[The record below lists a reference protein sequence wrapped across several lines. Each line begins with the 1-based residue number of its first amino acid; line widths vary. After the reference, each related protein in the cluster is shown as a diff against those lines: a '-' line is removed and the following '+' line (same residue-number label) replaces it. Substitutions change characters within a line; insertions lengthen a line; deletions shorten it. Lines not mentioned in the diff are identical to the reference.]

1 MIFKALFWSA
11 VVLVL
16 MPNEPVPG
24 FGRPAAAPS
33 AIAGPVDSFR
43 DFVQGEAVRVR
54 AEIVASEK
62 ARNENRE
69 DRGENHGVL
78 STLLN
83 PPTGPLHN

>member
-16 MPNEPVPG
+16 MPNEPDLG

-83 PPTGPLHN
+83 PPIGPLHN

>member
-11 VVLVL
+11 VVLML
-16 MPNEPVPG
+16 MPNEPDLG

-33 AIAGPVDSFR
+33 AIAGPLDSFR

-62 ARNENRE
+62 AR
-69 DRGENHGVL
+69 GAQGGAL
-78 STLLN
+78 STLL
-83 PPTGPLHN
+83 GRI